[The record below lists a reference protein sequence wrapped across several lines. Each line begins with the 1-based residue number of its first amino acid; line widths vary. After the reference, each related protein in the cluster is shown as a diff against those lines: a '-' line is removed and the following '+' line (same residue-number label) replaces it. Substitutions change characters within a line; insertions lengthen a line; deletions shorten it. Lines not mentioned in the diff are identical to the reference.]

1 MLAKRTRLK
10 RKNKRLVREVRKK
23 WKKNMMKKNK
33 KRSVKIT
40 DVTNSNYYGVG
51 KLEGKNGVKIYTC

>member
-1 MLAKRTRLK
+1 
-10 RKNKRLVREVRKK
+10 
-23 WKKNMMKKNK
+23 MMNKNK

-51 KLEGKNGVKIYTC
+51 KLEKKMV

>member
-40 DVTNSNYYGVG
+40 DATNSNYYGVG
-51 KLEGKNGVKIYTC
+51 KLEKKMV

>member
-1 MLAKRTRLK
+1 
-10 RKNKRLVREVRKK
+10 
-23 WKKNMMKKNK
+23 MMKKNK

-40 DVTNSNYYGVG
+40 DAINSNYYGVG